1 MIKSMTGFG
10 REQRIIDQYDIQVEI
25 KSVNHRYY
33 EFTSRLPRTYNY
45 LEEKLKSF
53 IKGYISRGKVEVNV
67 SINNLNG
74 RETSIKADK
83 LVAMGYV
90 NALREVNEELG
101 LEDDLKLSKLIKF
114 SDIFNVQRAPIDEE
128 YIWNMVKDVTQ
139 TAVERFVE
147 MRETEGSAL
156 KSDLLA
162 KLDIVENYL
171 VKVEEQSPKT
181 AESYR
186 ERLYQKLLDVLGDT
200 GIDEQRI
207 LTEAAIYSEKIAV
220 DEETVRLHSHIAQFR
235 TLLDSSEPVGRKL
248 DFLLQEVNREINT
261 IGSKAQDLEITK
273 YVVEMKAEVEKIR
286 EQVQNIE

>member
-162 KLDIVENYL
+162 KLDTVENYL